1 MPWLIGSFF
10 VSEYISVHYMGVFAD
25 PICHKI
31 HQATADLLKN
41 MSLLLGLNT
50 IFKQLRKLKC
60 CRSLS
65 VLFWRF
71 LIVFIMFLKCFPF
84 FKVFFDDWRVFGDFY
99 LIYSIERIRNRIRRS
114 KILSPDPDPKLIRI
128 HYTLKKGKR
137 FGLWHPQVQLHLSP
151 LIIPHPP
158 AVLSTACAP
167 PKTMP

>member
-1 MPWLIGSFF
+1 MRKNRLKKCALKHNAMTDRKFF
-10 VSEYISVHYMGVFAD
+10 RVWIYKCAYLGTLHYMGVFAD

-99 LIYSIERIRNRIRRS
+99 LIYSIERIQNRIRLS

-128 HYTLKKGKR
+128 HYTLKKGKH
-137 FGLWHPQVQLHLSP
+137 FGL
-151 LIIPHPP
+151 
-158 AVLSTACAP
+158 
-167 PKTMP
+167 